1 MERASSTRRFRQRRP
16 TRPRVCVQRVK
27 QAPRGARR
35 ARRTFAMSYGGDGT
49 LLETRERFCEK
60 PGSNGFESRLDA
72 AVLSAVLLFS
82 MTLRKSITHAVWAA
96 RPCLLK
102 RCDRPR
108 LRVWRPLFR
117 AAGVKAGDVHE
128 FILQRAGDVSSCGHT
143 IETTPVPVKLP
154 KLSSFWRS

>member
-1 MERASSTRRFRQRRP
+1 MERGIEHASVSSASSNVAT
-16 TRPRVCVQRVK
+16 CVRSAGEA
-27 QAPRGARR
+27 APRGARH

-82 MTLRKSITHAVWAA
+82 MTLRKSITHAAWAA

-108 LRVWRPLFR
+108 LRVWRPLLAGACEGRKR
-117 AAGVKAGDVHE
+117 ARVYIATCV
-128 FILQRAGDVSSCGHT
+128 
-143 IETTPVPVKLP
+143 
-154 KLSSFWRS
+154 

>member
-1 MERASSTRRFRQRRP
+1 M
-16 TRPRVCVQRVK
+16 CVQRVK
-27 QAPRGARR
+27 QALRGARR
-35 ARRTFAMSYGGDGT
+35 ARRARPRTFAMSYGGDGT

-82 MTLRKSITHAVWAA
+82 MTLRKSITHAAWAA

-108 LRVWRPLFR
+108 LRVWRPLLR
-117 AAGVKAGDVHE
+117 AASACEGRKCTQVYNATCE
-128 FILQRAGDVSSCGHT
+128 
-143 IETTPVPVKLP
+143 
-154 KLSSFWRS
+154 